1 MAEPQPVPINAM
13 FQDDFVTQLALVL
26 DTDTMDEVATKVA
39 HHVVGRRQPPDGGEV
54 PGQGGARRHD
64 GGRSR
69 HRPAAQRLR
78 RMGDG
83 MSELVGPV
91 LRMSDDIDGIVAAIR
106 DDNPDREVTV
116 TDRGAYVRIE
126 APGFLRVTRESV
138 ARYLG
143 RDFELR
149 RLETMMSAFAGRID
163 NRTDEITWAYKN
175 DLSATAAKPAH

>member
-1 MAEPQPVPINAM
+1 
-13 FQDDFVTQLALVL
+13 
-26 DTDTMDEVATKVA
+26 
-39 HHVVGRRQPPDGGEV
+39 
-54 PGQGGARRHD
+54 
-64 GGRSR
+64 
-69 HRPAAQRLR
+69 
-78 RMGDG
+78 MGDG